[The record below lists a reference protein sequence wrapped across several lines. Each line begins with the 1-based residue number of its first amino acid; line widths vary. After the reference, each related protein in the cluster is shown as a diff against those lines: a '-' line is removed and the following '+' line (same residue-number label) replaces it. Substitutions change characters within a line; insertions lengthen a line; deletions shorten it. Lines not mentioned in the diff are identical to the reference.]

1 MSFKAIHKP
10 EENHEAWLMTYA
22 DFITLMAGFFILI
35 LSICE
40 PKTEKMEK
48 MVDGITSGFV
58 KNTIEK
64 PFKALYQ
71 DFQLIIEDNAVEL
84 QVAATYTTDGVTL
97 DMASSSLFSP
107 GSAELQPDS
116 LPMLKDMVLS
126 IQQMK
131 LKEYLVEIEGH
142 TDDSPLPVGAKFA
155 SNWELSAARSAR
167 VVRYFIEQGIEP
179 TKLKVSAFA
188 DTRPKVPNLDA
199 QGQAIFEN
207 QEQNRRV
214 MVNIK
219 RVL

>member
-1 MSFKAIHKP
+1 MSFKAVHKP

-22 DFITLMAGFFILI
+22 DFITLMASFFILL
-35 LSICE
+35 LSVCE

-48 MVDGITSGFV
+48 VLDGITSGFV
-58 KNTIEK
+58 QNMIEK
-64 PFKALYQ
+64 PFKILYQ

-84 QVAATYTTDGVTL
+84 QVAATYTTDGVSL
-97 DMASSSLFSP
+97 DIAASNLFTP
-107 GSAELQPDS
+107 GSAELHPDS
-116 LPMLKDMVLS
+116 TPLLKDMAMS

-131 LKEYLVEIEGH
+131 LKDFVVEVEGH
-142 TDDSPLPVGAKFA
+142 SDNSPVPVGSTFA

-167 VVRYFIEQGIEP
+167 IVRFFIEQGIEA
-179 TKLKVSAFA
+179 TRLRVAAFA

-199 QGQAIFEN
+199 QGKPIFEN

-219 RVL
+219 RML